1 MTEGLTDK
9 QLEILANALHTSN
22 IKPKKKKTKTSKK
35 AFWAFMSWCLLVQ
48 ILTGYMAWR
57 LNSEM
62 LLAIFA
68 TEAVLGPVFTY
79 KFYLEYNREIN
90 LKHMEQ
96 NYQVDYDSTH
106 GIK

>member
-1 MTEGLTDK
+1 MADSLTK
-9 QLEILANALHTSN
+9 EQLDAIANVVSN
-22 IKPKKKKTKTSKK
+22 TKAKPKKKKTKTSKK

-79 KFYLEYNREIN
+79 KFYLEYNKEIN

-96 NYQVDYDSTH
+96 NYQADYDVTH